1 MKARAENRRRV
12 EPRVRVEHSTRLLRS
27 ATRRTRRVRAA
38 SRVGSRCGALLVF
51 AAGRREQHS
60 GRVLHPAEG
69 RAPIAVHA
77 SPTTRHPERSS
88 RRAQAGGN
96 GVEGPLTIRG
106 RRRRVGEMA
115 NDECGMTKEARMTTS
130 PSRGASFGLR
140 ISSFLRHSSSV
151 IRHFPASPRREL
163 EVLRLRSAPLRMTG
177 FFDTRLRALHRSRG
191 KRRTAIRA
199 GAFAPA
205 SGSFPATIQ
214 SPNPTRP

>member
-1 MKARAENRRRV
+1 MQ
-12 EPRVRVEHSTRLLRS
+12 S
-27 ATRRTRRVRAA
+27 
-38 SRVGSRCGALLVF
+38 GGALDPSAVSGDPPENLAWTWIPEGSLERLDTSAF
-51 AAGRREQHS
+51 STPSTALAAGRREQHS